1 MIVSRQVLYNNKKL
15 GFVNSQR
22 RELLSLQRKESIG
35 LLVVAEAFE
44 NYHRPA
50 IVWSGGKDST
60 VVLGLVRDYVTKN
73 DVKMPPALFI
83 DHGQHFPETMDF
95 LKSVS
100 KAWDFNVIYAK
111 NEDFINKASNG
122 GVMLEHLSAN
132 NQSEAKKIGFE
143 GKEIKYTLETD
154 IGNHLLKTV
163 PMKEAI
169 SKYRFDALLVGV
181 RWDENP
187 ARSSEVFV
195 SERSDPRHF
204 RLHPIL
210 TFSERNIWEYTFNH
224 KLPIHPLYY
233 KGYRSIDGKDDTH
246 KLSDVPAWEQD
257 LENTT
262 ERAGRAQDK
271 EGMMERLRSLGYM

>member
-1 MIVSRQVLYNNKKL
+1 M
-15 GFVNSQR
+15 NSQR
-22 RELLSLQRKESIG
+22 RELLSLEKKESIAM
-35 LLVVAEAFE
+35 LVVAEAFE
-44 NYHRPA
+44 KYQRPA
-50 IVWSGGKDST
+50 VVWSGGKDST
-60 VVLGLVRDYVTKN
+60 VILGLVRDYVIKS
-73 DVKMPPALFI
+73 DIKMPPALFI
-83 DHGQHFPETMDF
+83 DHGQHFPETMEF
-95 LKSVS
+95 LKTVS
-100 KAWDFNVIYAK
+100 NNWGFKIIYAK
-111 NEDFINKASNG
+111 NDDFINKVSNDS
-122 GVMLEHLSAN
+122 VRTDQLNTSN
-132 NQSEAKKIGFE
+132 KNEAKKIGFE
-143 GKEIKYTLETD
+143 GQEIKYTLDTE

-195 SERSDPRHF
+195 SERTDPKHF

-210 TFSERNIWEYTFNH
+210 TFSERNVWEYTFKH

-246 KLSDVPAWEQD
+246 KLSDMPAWDQD